1 MFALDETHSH
11 TSKVCYN
18 ACAVSPSGTIVV
30 TGGADGSVKVIRSPD
45 MYVTELKGHNYSVN
59 ALVFSPCGQYVV
71 SGSAD
76 YSVIVWDIEAGKIK
90 QLVKFCLQQHIR

>member
-1 MFALDETHSH
+1 MYALDETHSH
-11 TSKVCYN
+11 TSKVSCN

-45 MYVTELKGHNYSVN
+45 MAVTELKGHNYSVN
-59 ALVFSPCGQYVV
+59 ALVFSPCGQYVI

-76 YSVIVWDIEAGKIK
+76 YSVIVWDIKSGQINKLK
-90 QLVKFCLQQHIR
+90 T